1 MRKKVNVCRRLFQR
15 TRNDEVVRENRKKKY
30 LQAKRRYQEGIKKEK
45 LNSWKEFCNVAASI
59 KPWSQVYKLAA
70 GKTRANSI
78 MTTLRKQDGSETTSI
93 QDTMKIMLNHFF
105 AEVREEETLYH
116 KNISKYIEETLNTR
130 DDVAFSRDEIKQ
142 TIDIFNQRKRQ
153 E

>member
-70 GKTRANSI
+70 VKTRANSI